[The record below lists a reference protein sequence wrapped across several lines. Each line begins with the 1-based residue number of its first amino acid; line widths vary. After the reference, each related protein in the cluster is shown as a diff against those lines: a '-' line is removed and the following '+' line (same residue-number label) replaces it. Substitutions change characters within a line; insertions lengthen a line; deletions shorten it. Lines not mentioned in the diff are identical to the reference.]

1 MDGIRFDQAGLVP
14 AVIQDADRGAVLM
27 VGSMNREAL
36 AATLDTGEVHFFSR
50 SRQELWRK
58 GETSGHRLEVVGIW
72 LDCDGDALLV
82 RARPQGPTCHTGER
96 SCFFRP
102 LAAAAFPA
110 ESVVAGD
117 PRPPGDPMPMAGAPE
132 ELRLAPLLAVL
143 DRRRRE
149 RPPGSYTV
157 TLLDQTD
164 TALRKLVEEAMEVAL
179 AVKNGDRDNLVWELA
194 DLFYHAA
201 VVMTAEGVSAAEI
214 NAELASREGR
224 GGR

>member
-1 MDGIRFDQAGLVP
+1 
-14 AVIQDADRGAVLM
+14 
-27 VGSMNREAL
+27 MNDEAL

-50 SRQELWRK
+50 SRRELWRK
-58 GETSGHRLEVVGIW
+58 GETSGHRLDVVGIW
-72 LDCDGDALLV
+72 LDCDGDAVLI

-102 LAAAAFPA
+102 LAAATTPEDSGAGREPRMPA
-110 ESVVAGD
+110 DRNPAAGT
-117 PRPPGDPMPMAGAPE
+117 PE

-143 DRRRRE
+143 DRRRRD

-157 TLLDQTD
+157 TLLDQPD
-164 TALRKLVEEAMEVAL
+164 LALRKLVEEAMEVAL
-179 AVKNGDRDNLVWELA
+179 AVKNGDRHNLVWELA

-201 VVMTAEGVSAAEI
+201 VVMTAEGVSAAEL